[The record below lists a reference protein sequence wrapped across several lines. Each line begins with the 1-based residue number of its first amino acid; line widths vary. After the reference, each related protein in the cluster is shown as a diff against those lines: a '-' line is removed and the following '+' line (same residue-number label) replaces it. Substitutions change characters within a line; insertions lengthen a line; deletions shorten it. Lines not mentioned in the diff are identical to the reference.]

1 MDHTS
6 VRATIYEDNTGIAV
20 EIPIVLTEAGYLD
33 SLIGYCIVNRH
44 RSYSWMQ
51 KLVQAIGLLLDYTDA
66 NFCCFETPADLF
78 DRFVYCLHHGTF
90 EHGADPSGLYW
101 NARRNASARQLSE
114 LLAGYSDWLE
124 NMRGTAPLA
133 PWRDA
138 TSHEQRLRWAAWH
151 HKRNRAFLGY
161 TWERKGRADE
171 AARARTTGRPPS
183 PSGPIVKPSKRFP
196 SDQIEALLFKGFI
209 VPRKQQAH
217 QIEQRLNL
225 RDILITMLLHYGGLR
240 MSEPFHLYVHDVL
253 PDPVHPERAFVRVF
267 HPSQGLA
274 PPDWIG
280 PNGRPMVCNREAY
293 LRGRYGLRPRHQYAQ
308 TDQLHAG
315 WKGRTVD
322 SPENF
327 LHVHWFPTWSGA
339 LFSKFWALYMFQRSR
354 LDCQHPF
361 AFVTLTGKPYSVDS
375 YWRMHRRAVERIGLL
390 HSKALG
396 TSPHG
401 HRHDYG
407 GRLSRCEVDPL
418 VVKQTMH
425 HASIESQ
432 LVYTAPEEE
441 QISASLEAASRRLES
456 GSENTQYD
464 FLRYG
469 FEDVDPL
476 GLFSGPWP
484 KLAR

>member
-6 VRATIYEDNTGIAV
+6 VRATIYEDNTGVAV
-20 EIPIVLTEAGYLD
+20 TIPVLLTEAGYLD
-33 SLIGYCIVNRH
+33 SLIEYCIANRN

-66 NFCCFETPADLF
+66 NFDCFEQPADLF
-78 DRFVYCLHHGTF
+78 DRFVHCLHHGTVKQ
-90 EHGADPSGLYW
+90 GTDPSGLYW
-101 NARRNASARQLSE
+101 SARRTASARQLSE
-114 LLAGYSDWLE
+114 MLAGYSDWLE
-124 NMRGTAPLA
+124 NTRGTAPLA

-138 TSHEQRLRWAAWH
+138 TLQEQRLRWAAWH
-151 HKRNRAFLGY
+151 HKRSRAFLGH
-161 TWERKGRADE
+161 TWDRRH
-171 AARARTTGRPPS
+171 AAAKVAHARTTSHPLSASVRNGT
-183 PSGPIVKPSKRFP
+183 PSKRFP
-196 SDQIEALLFKGFI
+196 GDQIEALLFNGFI
-209 VPRKQQAH
+209 VPGKQRAH
-217 QIEQRLNL
+217 QIELRLNL
-225 RDILITMLLHYGGLR
+225 RDILITMLQHYGGLR

-253 PDPVHPERAFVRVF
+253 PDPIHPERAFVRIF

-280 PNGRPMVCNREAY
+280 PNGRPVVCNREAY
-293 LRGRYGLRPRHQYAQ
+293 LRGRYGFRPRNQYAK

-354 LDCQHPF
+354 LGCQHPF
-361 AFVTLTGKPYSVDS
+361 AFVTRNGKPYSIDS
-375 YWRMHRRAVERIGLL
+375 YSRAHRRAVERIGLVC
-390 HSKALG
+390 SKALG

-407 GRLSRCEVDPL
+407 GRLSGCAVDPL
-418 VVKQTMH
+418 VVKQTLH
-425 HASIESQ
+425 HASLESQ

-441 QISASLEAASRRLES
+441 QISATLEAASRRLDS
-456 GSENTQYD
+456 GCDNKQYD

-476 GLFSGPWP
+476 GLLSGPWP